1 MIDGKKLKIIAI
13 SFCAVT
19 VFLIILVI
27 ILPIIIKSKIK
38 SNNIEK
44 TTPSSDNT
52 DLWAKF
58 PGDLKTTLKHTFSV
72 LDYTDDNNPNI
83 KDEFTLEESIIYDNF
98 DFSGPDDT
106 VTFDAKSN
114 FSLLKP
120 ANYNTINTLSLGM
133 YEVLETLSNPP
144 DYQIGI
150 SSLEYLLNKA
160 FSSSDLFIRKLFTY
174 DVYTNLI
181 VDEERVR
188 ATLLKDVDP
197 EKADLILSSDERY
210 AEYSFKTMPGFYKW
224 VKILGLH
231 EEIIKATWL
240 TSLFNLTSSEID
252 SIIGQDNYLHTYYV
266 NYNMKLA
273 YQFDCRDKKACGNE
287 LLCLQLISGDVLK
300 AFGFNDTVLDLYQI
314 VVPGYYNFSKPP
326 ELFKYFEDYK
336 ILVGKPD
343 IKYDDY
349 APDLNQLYNLLDPDS
364 PTCLLAANN
373 SASFLVSNKTG
384 NNNKNIELFQMD
396 SKVINFMSCYIYDF
410 LPKIF
415 LYPEFTEEGETY
427 HVDPQAKAMATITQG
442 AVGQTYTALIKTKG
456 IFNFILSEIVW
467 RLLLETINN
476 EYKNYYYLE
485 KLEPDEVC
493 PLIMQKALDDG
504 KKVLKVCSDPKSTIS
519 SAESLSRY
527 LLAYHCVVYNNT
539 DCDMS
544 VIEYLKTIIY
554 ITNDEIKAIYKDYI
568 GQLYEDNEKLLL
580 DAYGCGEKCDDF
592 NLSKIQFW
600 NATLS
605 KKIPK
610 PFETANT
617 ISDLFPEKFPYPV
630 EMSYFLEELGE
641 TYNITEEDIDY
652 LISLSPEGENIL
664 SEDSRGAFE
673 ARSELEQDYTLI
685 LQGKKTKN
693 ETKYKV
699 IDILNNGFLFKNE
712 TKENYANVYNIL
724 QGNYDEDKKYVDY
737 LANGEFFDNYKP
749 YLNKSTGFDFGLNF
763 SSGESYNVTYGRY
776 TIYAKKT
783 EDNHKMRKIVD
794 MNDFQVLNIRKF
806 DYNYLLKDISIV
818 DSPILNYQ
826 TLKGDKSFSD
836 GFQYE
841 SEDEPIYFF
850 DPLSSR
856 PYKFDYTE
864 DTTMNDI
871 DCQKYVIKDS
881 LADGMNE
888 ASDSGSKKAL
898 ITQKLNRPFM
908 ISVGND
914 DLSPNIK
921 TVSKDNYICVNPFT
935 NMVISSRINLVYSI
949 FTKSYGNI
957 IPKIENNKTLPIFIY
972 QRSYDVD
979 TDSFNKYFSNISSYY
994 TFKTVFLIIGIIIIV
1009 ICFGASVFTFFKL
1022 HKRLVNDDAASQNN
1036 IPERERLINDSKN
1049 SSMNK
1054 SREEKKEDE

>member
-1 MIDGKKLKIIAI
+1 MLEEKKMKIIAI
-13 SFCAVT
+13 TFTAIT
-19 VFLIILVI
+19 LLLIILVI
-27 ILPIIIKSKIK
+27 ILPIIIKSIIK
-38 SNNIEK
+38 SSDIKK
-44 TTPSSDNT
+44 TTPFSDNMN
-52 DLWAKF
+52 LWAKF

-72 LDYTDDNNPNI
+72 LDYTDDNNPKI
-83 KDEFTLEESIIYDNF
+83 KDGFTLEESIIYDNF
-98 DFSGPDDT
+98 TFSDQEDT
-106 VTFDAKSN
+106 IIFDAKSK
-114 FSLLKP
+114 FSLSKP
-120 ANYNTINTLSLGM
+120 ANNNAINTLSLGM

-174 DVYTNLI
+174 DEYTNLI

-188 ATLLKDVDP
+188 ATLLKDVAP
-197 EKADLILSSDERY
+197 VKANKILNVSYS
-210 AEYSFKTMPGFYKW
+210 EYSFKTMPGFYKW

-240 TSLFNLTSSEID
+240 TDLFGLNASEID
-252 SIIGQDNYLHTYYV
+252 SIIGKDNYLHTYYV

-287 LLCLQLISGDVLK
+287 LLYKQLISGEVLK

-343 IKYDDY
+343 IKYEDY
-349 APDLNQLYNLLDPDS
+349 APSLEKLSNLLDPDS
-364 PTCLLAANN
+364 SQCLLAANN

-384 NNNKNIELFQMD
+384 NNNKNIEIFQIDTNVM
-396 SKVINFMSCYIYDF
+396 NFMSCYIYDF

-415 LYPEFTEEGETY
+415 LYPEFTDTEGETNR
-427 HVDPQAKAMATITQG
+427 VDPQAKAMATITQG
-442 AVGQTYTALIKTKG
+442 SVAQTYTALIKTKG

-476 EYKNYYYLE
+476 EYKNDYLGNI
-485 KLEPDEVC
+485 EPDEVC

-504 KKVLKVCSDPKSTIS
+504 KKVLKVCSDPQSTIN

-527 LLAYHCVVYNNT
+527 LLAYRCVVYNNT

-554 ITNDEIKAIYKDYI
+554 ITNDEIKAIYSKENI
-568 GQLYEDNEKLLL
+568 GQLYEENEIKLIE
-580 DAYGCGEKCDDF
+580 AYGCGDKCDDLY
-592 NLSKIQFW
+592 LSKIQFW
-600 NATLS
+600 KATLS
-605 KKIPK
+605 LKIPA
-610 PFETANT
+610 PFNHTDT
-617 ISDLFPEKFPYPV
+617 ISELFPEKFPYPI
-630 EMSYFLEELGE
+630 EMSYFLKELGE

-685 LQGKKTKN
+685 LKGKKTKN

-712 TKENYANVYNIL
+712 TKENYTNVYNIM

-763 SSGESYNVTYGRY
+763 SSGESYNITYGRY
-776 TIYAKKT
+776 TIYAKQT
-783 EDNHKMRKIVD
+783 EDNHKMRKIVN

-806 DYNYLLKDISIV
+806 DYNYLLNDISII

-841 SEDEPIYFF
+841 AEDEPIYFY
-850 DPLSSR
+850 DPISSR
-856 PYKFDYTE
+856 PYKFDYSE

-871 DCQKYVIKDS
+871 DCQKYTIQGN

-888 ASDSGSKKAL
+888 KSDANLNKAL
-898 ITQKLNRPFM
+898 LTQKLNRPFM
-908 ISVGND
+908 ISIGNK
-914 DLSPNIK
+914 DLSPKIE
-921 TVSKDNYICVNPFT
+921 TVSDVNYICVDPFT
-935 NMVISSRINLVYSI
+935 NMVISSKINLVYSI
-949 FTKSYGNI
+949 YTKSYGNI
-957 IPKIENNKTLPIFIY
+957 IPKIENDKTLPIFTY

-979 TDSFNKYFSNISSYY
+979 TDSFYEIFSNINSYY
-994 TFKTVFLIIGIIIIV
+994 TFRTVFLIVGIIIIV
-1009 ICFGASVFTFFKL
+1009 ICFGAAVFTFFKI
-1022 HKRLVNDDAASQNN
+1022 HKRLVNDDAASQN
-1036 IPERERLINDSKN
+1036 IPEQERLINDSKN